1 MKTKMIYD
9 TDPYLVPY
17 KKAIDTR
24 HRRIREARDRMAPH
38 GRLCDVLNNHLY
50 YGLHREGREWVFREW
65 APNANRIYLIG
76 EFNNWKRVASYELK
90 PVGTGNWE
98 IRLPEMFLRHGE
110 LYKLFI
116 EWPGGGGERLPAYC
130 TRAVQDPEGLLRP
143 GLGSGAVPLA
153 A

>member
-50 YGLHREGREWVFREW
+50 YGLHREGREWVF
-65 APNANRIYLIG
+65 
-76 EFNNWKRVASYELK
+76 
-90 PVGTGNWE
+90 
-98 IRLPEMFLRHGE
+98 
-110 LYKLFI
+110 
-116 EWPGGGGERLPAYC
+116 
-130 TRAVQDPEGLLRP
+130 LLRP
-143 GLGSGAVPLA
+143 APRRPGVGFP
-153 A
+153 